1 MPPLP
6 LFLLRWVRAWFAK
19 QYEMS
24 SYKGTTSD
32 AGTIASDLDSNTDSK
47 SNRDPAIIDGSK
59 LPKILIVGPSIR
71 IMGGQAV
78 MAKQLLD
85 DLRSSNFNVDFLPI
99 NPKPPGPLAYA
110 ENVKILRTLVVSFF
124 YIWSLLTRVP
134 KYQIIHIF
142 SASYF
147 SFIIAQT
154 PAIFISR
161 MYGKKIVLN
170 YHSGQCEDHLEKWG
184 RIVYFILRRVDRIA
198 VQSQYLVDVFT
209 KHGFESTAIAN
220 VIDVR
225 DFPFTKRE
233 TVRPRILVPRMLD
246 PIYNVECSIRAFHC
260 VKQQIPDAELTLLGD
275 GPEEQHLR
283 NVVNELQLKDVTFKG
298 RVEREEIASVYA
310 DHDVFLN
317 SSDIDNMP
325 VSIIEA
331 FSSGLP
337 VVTTEAGGIPY
348 MIRHGENGFLAPL
361 NDHRALADCLLEV
374 LGDQEKAQQIISTA
388 HEDLKTYSW
397 SSVARGWYD
406 LYSSLTTPKEL
417 AA

>member
-1 MPPLP
+1 
-6 LFLLRWVRAWFAK
+6 
-19 QYEMS
+19 MS
-24 SYKGTTSD
+24 IYDGTTSN
-32 AGTIASDLDSNTDSK
+32 ARALPSEVNSDSNT
-47 SNRDPAIIDGSK
+47 SNDVVDGSNV
-59 LPKILIVGPSIR
+59 PTILIVGPSIR

-85 DLRSSNFNVDFLPI
+85 DLRSSNFDVDFLPI
-99 NPKPPGPLAYA
+99 NPKPPGPLAFA
-110 ENVKILRTLVVSFF
+110 ENVKFLRTLVVSAF

-161 MYGKKIVLN
+161 MFGKKIVLN

-198 VQSQYLVDVFT
+198 VQSPYLVDVFT

-225 DFPFTKRE
+225 DFPFTKRS
-233 TVRPRILVPRMLD
+233 TIRPHILVPRMLD
-246 PIYNVECSIRAFHC
+246 PIYNVECSIRAFHL
-260 VKQQIPDAELTLLGD
+260 VKQQIPDARLTLLGD

-283 NVVNELQLKDVTFKG
+283 NVVSELNLDDVTFKG
-298 RVEREEIASVYA
+298 RVEREQIAGVYA

-317 SSDIDNMP
+317 SSNIDNMP
-325 VSIIEA
+325 VSVIEA
-331 FSSGLP
+331 FASGLP
-337 VVTTEAGGIPY
+337 VVTTAAGGIPY
-348 MIRHGENGFLAPL
+348 MVRHGENGYLAPI
-361 NDHRALADCLLEV
+361 NDHRALVDCLLQV
-374 LGDQEKAQQIISTA
+374 LRDQEKTQQIIAVA
-388 HEDLKTYSW
+388 HDDLKSYRW
-397 SSVARGWYD
+397 STVAQGWYE
-406 LYSSLTTPKEL
+406 LYSSLTSQTDT